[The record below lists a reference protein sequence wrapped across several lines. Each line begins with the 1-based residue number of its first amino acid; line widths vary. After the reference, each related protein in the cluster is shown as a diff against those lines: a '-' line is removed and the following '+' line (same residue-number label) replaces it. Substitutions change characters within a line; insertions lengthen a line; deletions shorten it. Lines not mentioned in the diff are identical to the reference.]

1 MRLMELQNEAD
12 SLQACG
18 AIGRAVPDANLRG
31 WAALVSADLPALA
44 EGLRHSGLP
53 VLTGARGALALGSIA
68 QIWLA
73 ARSLADALDR
83 EPLRDAARDLMRR
96 AEHVESPAAA
106 SGWQLPRS
114 RLPQGRTIVMGV
126 VNATPDSFSD
136 GGAYDPV
143 ERGLRLAEEG
153 ADILDVGGE
162 STRPNATPVDAAEE
176 RRRTESVVRE
186 LARRTRLPI
195 SIDTTKA
202 SVAAAALDAGAEIV
216 NDVSGFA
223 RDPEL
228 ARTASGGAFV
238 LMHMRGT
245 PREMQSRAVY
255 ADLHGEVEEELIEA
269 LGRASAAGIA
279 PGRIALD
286 PGLGFAKTG
295 AHNLTLLRRLRELT
309 QLGRP
314 LVVGASRKSFI
325 GAATDKAAPDRLMGS
340 VAAAVI
346 GASNGAAVLRVHD
359 VAATREALAVADA
372 VRKSGA

>member
-1 MRLMELQNEAD
+1 MRLVELQNEAD
-12 SLQACG
+12 ARQACA
-18 AIGRAVPDANLRG
+18 AIGREVADANLRG
-31 WAALVSADLPALA
+31 WAALLQEGVLA

-53 VLTGARGALALGSIA
+53 VLQGARGALALGSIA

-73 ARSLADALDR
+73 ARSLADSLDR
-83 EPLRDAARDLMRR
+83 EPLKEAARELMRR
-96 AEHVESPAAA
+96 AAAVESPAPA
-106 SGWQLPRS
+106 SAWKLPRS
-114 RLPQGRTIVMGV
+114 RLPSSRTLVMGV

-143 ERGLRLAEEG
+143 EQGLKLAEEG

-162 STRPNATPVDAAEE
+162 STRPNAIPVDAVEE
-176 RRRTESVVRE
+176 RRRTEPVIRE
-186 LARRTRLPI
+186 LSRRTGLPI

-202 SVAAAALDAGAEIV
+202 AVAAPALDAGAEIV
-216 NDVSGFA
+216 NDVSGLA

-228 ARTASGGAFV
+228 VRAASGAALC

-245 PREMQSRAVY
+245 PQEMQSRAVY
-255 ADLHGEVEEELIEA
+255 ADLHGEVERELIDA
-269 LGRASAAGIA
+269 LERACAAGIA
-279 PGRIALD
+279 EERIALD

-295 AHNLTLLRRLRELT
+295 AHNLTLLRRLRELA

-325 GAATDKAAPDRLMGS
+325 GALTGKAAPERIVGS
-340 VAAAVI
+340 VAAAVL

-372 VRKSGA
+372 VRTSGA

>member
-12 SLQACG
+12 SLQACR
-18 AIGRAVPDANLRG
+18 AIGRSVPDGNLRG
-31 WAALVSADLPALA
+31 WAALIPAGLPTLA
-44 EGLRHSGLP
+44 EGLRQSGLP
-53 VLTGARGALALGSIA
+53 VLTGTKGALAFASIG

-73 ARSLADALDR
+73 ARSLAEALER
-83 EPLRDAARDLMRR
+83 ESFRDGARDLMRR

-106 SGWQLPRS
+106 SAWKLPRS
-114 RLPQGRTIVMGV
+114 GLPQGRTLVMGI

-143 ERGLRLAEEG
+143 ERGLQLAEEG

-162 STRPNATPVDAAEE
+162 STRPNAAPVDAAEE
-176 RRRTESVVRE
+176 RRRTAPVVRE
-186 LARRTRLPI
+186 LAKRTRLPI

-202 SVAAAALDAGAEIV
+202 AVAAPALDAGAEIV
-216 NDVSGFA
+216 NDVSGLA
-223 RDPEL
+223 RDPAL
-228 ARTASGGAFV
+228 ARAASGAALV

-255 ADLHGEVEEELIEA
+255 SDLHGEVEQELIEA
-269 LGRASAAGIA
+269 LERASAAGI
-279 PGRIALD
+279 PPERIALD

-325 GAATDKAAPDRLMGS
+325 GAATDKAVPDRVIGS

-346 GASNGAAVLRVHD
+346 GASNGATVLRVHD
-359 VAATREALAVADA
+359 VAATREALAVTDA
-372 VRKSGA
+372 VRTSGA